1 MIYIYIII
9 YIIIIYTHVRIC
21 KNNDKNDDA
30 TKRENH
36 REKQTNRQH
45 HGPRGQLSAVCWA
58 AKSPP
63 PVASLTPRHP
73 PGRQPGPRSSLQA
86 VGTDHLLFETKPG
99 FCHEA
104 FEVFGRILEGFEQE
118 MFILSN
124 MCGQNLW
131 NSQSG
136 LLRAKLGRHCFCNVG
151 TDLFF
156 QRAIWIENWETHSA
170 MTILSAILHGQTSVA
185 ERALNL
191 KQICQEH

>member
-1 MIYIYIII
+1 MYGYARTMIRTMMQQNVKTIE
-9 YIIIIYTHVRIC
+9 
-21 KNNDKNDDA
+21 KS
-30 TKRENH
+30 
-36 REKQTNRQH
+36 KQTGNTMGLGVRC
-45 HGPRGQLSAVCWA
+45 PAVCWA

-131 NSQSG
+131 KSQSG
-136 LLRAKLGRHCFCNVG
+136 LLRAELGRHCFCNVG